1 MMETEKEQ
9 LESFGAWL
17 KKQEKSSNT
26 VEKYMRD
33 ARHFLEYLGGETIS
47 PEAALRYKEYLKE
60 HYKIS
65 SVNSMVIA
73 MNCYLRYLGRGE
85 CCVRTCRLQR
95 QIFREEEKELTRQ
108 EYRKLVLEAEKQGN
122 KRLACLIQTIGMTG
136 IRVSELKYITVES
149 LKNKAVQICNK
160 GKTRMILLPGSL
172 RELLRRYCGAMKI
185 RKGSIFIARTGR
197 PLDRRSIWAQMKEL
211 CFAAGVK
218 KSKVF
223 PHNLRHLFARCY
235 YEKEKDLVRLADF
248 LGHSSIETTRRYTM
262 LSTMEVC
269 LKQLELGLM
278 VGKETWGMRMD
289 M

>member
-1 MMETEKEQ
+1 MMENEKEQ
-9 LESFGAWL
+9 LEAFGAWL

-33 ARHFLEYLGGETIS
+33 ARHFLGYLGGETIS
-47 PEAALRYKEYLKE
+47 PEAAIRYKEYLKE

-172 RELLRRYCGAMKI
+172 RELLRRYCSAMKI